1 MIKNISKEVKY
12 SRTKKGLVTQM
23 YSQQKRSSKSRGH
36 QPPQYTK
43 EELSE
48 WLFNQ
53 PHFNFLYEIWKANDY
68 RTSLKPSIDRFN
80 NYKGYSLDN
89 ICLVAWSLNNR
100 RGTQNTKT
108 GIDNKQSYRVQQ
120 IDIANGNI
128 INTFHSIMEAERRT
142 GISNSN
148 ISLVLS
154 GKRNKAG
161 GFIWKRVN

>member
-1 MIKNISKEVKY
+1 MI
-12 SRTKKGLVTQM
+12 
-23 YSQQKRSSKSRGH
+23 
-36 QPPQYTK
+36 
-43 EELSE
+43 
-48 WLFNQ
+48 
-53 PHFNFLYEIWKANDY
+53 
-68 RTSLKPSIDRFN
+68 
-80 NYKGYSLDN
+80 
-89 ICLVAWSLNNR
+89 AWSLNNR
-100 RGTQNTKT
+100 RGTQDTKT